1 MNNTYLAIIIVA
13 LSMSCIYQITFI
25 KFFDSF
31 FLRRK
36 YSNIVISLV
45 IIINLMVI
53 TMQRIY
59 LLSDFI
65 VFFFQIFLMT
75 FVIKTIYYIDWSN
88 SLFIA
93 IISRFYVSGISHIFI
108 SIASFTFKIPI
119 LDTIANSNLYG
130 LLFIF
135 GRATTIILLIIFWH
149 IYIKPKIGRKL
160 SFKKNQLNQ
169 FVLLQLLN
177 SFLLQVTLVTYVID
191 IKTIYFSIT
200 LVIIMSISFIYSLL
214 FYENTLELTEKSKS
228 DEYINQ
234 LETQIIRQTDHY
246 TSFSE
251 EINRFKKLDHDYTS
265 MLQVLESLLG
275 NKPTAETNEFINEF
289 VEEIK
294 SVQNLTHQ
302 YSNNLV
308 VDALLAE
315 THKICK
321 KKNIQFHAKVYLDER
336 LKINSFTIVR
346 VASNVI
352 RNAIDACMKVP
363 KEERY
368 ISFETI
374 VNGPWSI
381 FVVKNSYNGN
391 LFYED
396 HRIVTSKDNKK
407 KYGNGLQII
416 RDLTEKVNGI
426 TLIDP
431 APDKKEFCIKF
442 LFKVIE

>member
-1 MNNTYLAIIIVA
+1 
-13 LSMSCIYQITFI
+13 
-25 KFFDSF
+25 
-31 FLRRK
+31 
-36 YSNIVISLV
+36 
-45 IIINLMVI
+45 
-53 TMQRIY
+53 
-59 LLSDFI
+59 
-65 VFFFQIFLMT
+65 MT
-75 FVIKTIYYIDWSN
+75 FVVKTIYYIDWSN

-289 VEEIK
+289 VEEI
-294 SVQNLTHQ
+294 
-302 YSNNLV
+302 
-308 VDALLAE
+308 
-315 THKICK
+315 
-321 KKNIQFHAKVYLDER
+321 
-336 LKINSFTIVR
+336 
-346 VASNVI
+346 
-352 RNAIDACMKVP
+352 
-363 KEERY
+363 
-368 ISFETI
+368 
-374 VNGPWSI
+374 
-381 FVVKNSYNGN
+381 
-391 LFYED
+391 
-396 HRIVTSKDNKK
+396 
-407 KYGNGLQII
+407 
-416 RDLTEKVNGI
+416 
-426 TLIDP
+426 
-431 APDKKEFCIKF
+431 
-442 LFKVIE
+442 